1 MTDTFVLRDNK
12 GGMQRKDKGCKV
24 AVNFWK

>member
-1 MTDTFVLRDNK
+1 MTNTVILRDNN